1 MIEGVTLAGAAPT
14 QKSVGEV
21 AAQEKKTEAGSTV
34 NLEKAQRQQEP
45 NDARV
50 EAVVRDEKVTSE
62 STGDS
67 SSGNPDIGPR
77 LSIGHDDDAGRF
89 VYRALDSVT
98 HEVERQ
104 YPPDADLKRS
114 ALLKEYLGGL
124 VNKTA

>member
-1 MIEGVTLAGAAPT
+1 MIEGVTLAGAAPI
-14 QKSVGEV
+14 QKSVGEAV
-21 AAQEKKTEAGSTV
+21 AQDKKTEAGSTV
-34 NLEKAQRQQEP
+34 NLEKTQRQQEP
-45 NDARV
+45 NDSRV
-50 EAVVRDEKVTSE
+50 EAVVRDESVSNNN
-62 STGDS
+62 SA
-67 SSGNPDIGPR
+67 IGQR
-77 LSIGHDDDAGRF
+77 LSIGRDDDAERF